1 MKKIFPSIK
10 RNLLVSL
17 PALLMSSPI
26 LAQTSMPDSLTY
38 VYKLYGQTRK
48 YSVRFSEKNDT
59 LFLDWG
65 IMRNLKWQKGRY
77 TMTPEAR
84 DGATLLSYLQP
95 IDGRHELLSGD
106 ELFGIVSHSV
116 YKNLKTDGRC
126 TFDSRT
132 FRLEDTRRHAGSFRL
147 LHAVSSDDD
156 TEMWILDNEDL
167 PVIWSMQNNP
177 CGVNWQISS
186 SLPVSEAHSSS
197 VTDESIRKELEENPM
212 RAGGI
217 YFAYPYGSIDRPSGT
232 PATGTP
238 PPEGYTPV
246 YISHY
251 GRHGSRYMMNEAD
264 YLKAIGPLE
273 EAASA
278 SGLTPLGTEILRK
291 LKILWNEAE
300 GRAEEL
306 TTLGASQHRGIAQR
320 MYRNFTPLF
329 ASGKRVEAR
338 SSTVLRCVMSMNA
351 FCNQMQ
357 KEVPS
362 LDIDAASGQR
372 LMSYISYTSPELK
385 AFSAEDAPWQADA
398 VRFEQKT
405 LRPERL
411 MSSVF
416 SRTEVRPADAIS
428 FYKALFRVIFSIQN
442 TSLHLPLHT
451 VFTPDELFTLWC
463 ALNYRMYVINAA
475 CLLNE
480 GKGPSSASSLLDT
493 IISDADRVLGE
504 GEISATLRFGHDTA
518 LIRLL
523 ALMQIEGC
531 ARAETDP
538 ARYHLAWQDYRV
550 APMGANLQMIFYRNA
565 EGHVLVRFLHNENET
580 HISTSAPVT
589 DGAYYDWDALRDE
602 LLSRIK

>member
-116 YKNLKTDGRC
+116 YKSLKTDGSC

-186 SLPVSEAHSSS
+186 SLPVSEEHTSD
-197 VTDESIRKELEENPM
+197 VTDESIRRELGENPM

-217 YFAYPYGSIDRPSGT
+217 YFAYPYGSADRPIGT

-251 GRHGSRYMMNEAD
+251 GRHGSRYMMSEAD
-264 YLKAIGPLE
+264 YIKVIGPLE
-273 EAASA
+273 EAASS
-278 SGLTPLGTEILRK
+278 SGLTPLGTDILHK
-291 LKILWNEAE
+291 LQILCDEAK
-300 GRAEEL
+300 GRAGEL
-306 TTLGASQHRGIAQR
+306 TKLGASQHRGIAQR
-320 MYRNFTPLF
+320 MYRSFSSLFT
-329 ASGKRVEAR
+329 SGKRVEAR
-338 SSTVLRCVMSMNA
+338 SSVVPRCLMSMNA
-351 FCNQMQ
+351 FCSQMQ
-357 KEVPS
+357 LEVSS
-362 LDIDAASGQR
+362 LNIDTMSSQN
-372 LMSYISYTSPELK
+372 LMKYMSYTSPELK
-385 AFSAEDAPWQADA
+385 AFSAEDAPWQTDA
-398 VRFEQKT
+398 IRFEQET

-416 SRTEVRPADAIS
+416 SRAEVRPEDEIS
-428 FYKALFRVIFSIQN
+428 FYKSLFRVIFSIQN
-442 TSLHLPLHT
+442 TDLNLPLHT
-451 VFTPDELFTLWC
+451 VFTPDELFTLWR

-475 CLLNE
+475 CPLNE
-480 GKGPSSASSLLDT
+480 GKGPSSASTLLDT
-493 IISDADRVLGE
+493 IIFDADRALSE
-504 GEISATLRFGHDTA
+504 EDICASFRFGHDTA

-538 ARYHLAWQDYRV
+538 ERYHLAWQDYRI
-550 APMGANLQMIFYRNA
+550 APMAANLQIIFYRNA
-565 EGHVLVRFLHNENET
+565 KGHVIVRFLHNENET
-580 HISTSAPVT
+580 HIVTSAPVI
-589 DGAYYDWDALRDE
+589 DGVYYDWDVLRRE
-602 LLSRIK
+602 LKSRIE